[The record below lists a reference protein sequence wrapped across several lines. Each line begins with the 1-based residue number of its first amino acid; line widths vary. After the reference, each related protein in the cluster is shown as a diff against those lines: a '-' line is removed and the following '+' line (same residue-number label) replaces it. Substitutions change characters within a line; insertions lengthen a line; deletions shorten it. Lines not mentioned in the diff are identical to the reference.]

1 MAGLVS
7 PATLEQIRAAND
19 IIDVIGAVVPLKRA
33 GVSFTALC
41 PFHRER
47 TPSFHVNP
55 RKQTFHCYGCHKG
68 GDVFTFVRE
77 YESLDFMEA
86 VKRLAERARIPLE
99 FEKDPNY
106 QQNKF
111 VKDRLFE
118 INEQITQRWHACLL
132 SDAAGQNARDYLQQ
146 RGVSDEAVKLFRL
159 GFAPDSWDDTVN
171 WAKSKNFALDS
182 VEQAGLAL
190 KKEGGS
196 DYYARFRGRLMFPIC
211 DDQGRVIG
219 FSGRVLPGSTDER
232 KYVNSPETPLFIK
245 SRVMFG
251 LDKSKRHIL
260 EKQFAIV
267 CEGQLDLISCFMS
280 GVTNMVAP
288 QGTAF
293 TAEHARIIKRYAN
306 EVVLCFDSDEAGQK
320 AAVRV
325 LDDLLGSGLSIRVAT
340 IPAPHDPDSF
350 IKNFGAPAFEDL
362 IKNAEGFFDYYL
374 ARLCKVNDIR
384 SDKGQQAVL
393 TGMAEAVQKTGD
405 PTLVDRYA
413 QKTAARLGI
422 NALSALQRFKAAAPK
437 TWARPEPKS
446 EEPAPVD
453 NSWRPNPQEFWL
465 LKILLYSDE
474 TLNWTRAH
482 LHPEWIANPI
492 VREIVEHRL
501 LLEDGHPVQPA
512 AILHRVNSDQA
523 RSLVTEALAEDR
535 PIPNP
540 NQQLMDLVLRFRNQ
554 SLDAEFAELSLA
566 INSPETPEA
575 ERVDLMH
582 QREALRAAKRNPLT
596 ALPSTDAPNPNG
608 VPQQSPGLIGTI
620 YPG

>member
-19 IIDVIGAVVPLKRA
+19 IVDVISAVVPLKRA

-77 YESLDFMEA
+77 YETLDFMEA
-86 VKRLAERARIPLE
+86 VRRLAERARIPLE
-99 FEKDPNY
+99 FEKDPQY
-106 QQNKF
+106 QQKKF
-111 VKDRLFE
+111 VKEKLFE
-118 INEQITQRWHACLL
+118 INEQITQRWHGCLL
-132 SDAAGQNARDYLQQ
+132 SDAAGQKARDYLAE
-146 RGVSDEAVKLFRL
+146 RGVSADAVKQFRL
-159 GFAPDSWDDTVN
+159 GFSPDSWDDTTN
-171 WAKSKNFALDS
+171 WAKSKGFDLDS
-182 VEQAGLAL
+182 LEQAGLAVR
-190 KKEGGS
+190 KEGSS
-196 DYYARFRGRLMFPIC
+196 DCYGRFRGRLMFPIC

-251 LDKSKRHIL
+251 LDKSKRAIL

-267 CEGQLDLISCFMS
+267 CEGQLDLIACFMA
-280 GVTNMVAP
+280 GVQNIVAP

-293 TAEHARIIKRYAN
+293 TSDHARIIKRYAN

-325 LDDLLGSGLSIRVAT
+325 LDDLLDSGLAIRVAT
-340 IPAPHDPDSF
+340 VPAPHDPDSF
-350 IKNFGAPAFEDL
+350 IKEFGAPAFEEL
-362 IKNAEGFFDYYL
+362 LKNAEGFFDYYL
-374 ARLCKVNDIR
+374 NRLCKINDIR

-422 NALSALQRFKAAAPK
+422 NALSALQKFKNAVAKPS
-437 TWARPEPKS
+437 TRPQQEELEHGPTEPT
-446 EEPAPVD
+446 P
-453 NSWRPNPQEFWL
+453 RPSTQEFWL
-465 LKILLYSDE
+465 LKILLLHDE
-474 TLNWTRAH
+474 TLDWTRAH
-482 LHPEWIANPI
+482 LHPEWIQHPL

-501 LLEDGHPVQPA
+501 GLDAAGEPLQPA
-512 AILHRVNSDQA
+512 SILHRVDPEAQ
-523 RSLVTEALAEDR
+523 SLITEALAEDR
-535 PIPNP
+535 PIPKP
-540 NQQLMDLVLRFRNQ
+540 DQQLQEMTLRLRNQ
-554 SLDAEFAELSLA
+554 SLDREVAALNQSLGQPNLPPEETNALLLELGS
-566 INSPETPEA
+566 
-575 ERVDLMH
+575 
-582 QREALRAAKRNPLT
+582 LRAAKRGPLVP
-596 ALPSTDAPNPNG
+596 LPAAASAA
-608 VPQQSPGLIGTI
+608 
-620 YPG
+620 